1 MSRKKISEFRA
12 KTILNKA
19 LNAGYN
25 GVSLDKDS
33 DWQSAINNLD
43 DSKAYVLKVDQAEKG
58 RFKKGLVKLDLN
70 KSDIAASA
78 SEIFNKGYKHLI
90 LEEQKQYEQNQE
102 KYLSLERTRDGI
114 SVSFSEFGGV
124 DIESHPESIKS
135 FKYDPGVAPEGLEA
149 GTANLDAI
157 AKAFEDNHTAF
168 LEINPYVVDNGQMQ
182 ILDAAV
188 EIDDEADFFT
198 EDWSE
203 ADIRSPRTDKIVQ
216 EEQNVKELNQ
226 KSQASFSLEV
236 INPNGA
242 IWLLLS
248 GGGASVVVADEVHN
262 LGWGESLGN
271 YGEYSGNPNTEETRH
286 YTDQLLKIIFKSTA
300 QKKVLL
306 IAGGVANFTD
316 VAKTFKGIIEAF
328 DNNLDE
334 IKNQNIA
341 VVVRR
346 GGPNQKQGLALIKD
360 YLDKND
366 IKNDVSGPEIILSEV
381 VQRAIML
388 IGDKQ

>member
-19 LNAGYN
+19 LNANYN

-43 DSKAYVLKVDQAEKG
+43 DAKAYVLKVDQAEKG

-70 KSDIAASA
+70 KSDIAVAA
-78 SEIFNKGYKHLI
+78 TEIFNKGYKHLI

-102 KYLSLERTRDGI
+102 KYLSLERNRDGVK
-114 SVSFSEFGGV
+114 VSFSEFGGV

-135 FKYDPGVAPEGLEA
+135 LKYVPGVAPEGFAA
-149 GTANLDAI
+149 GSANLDAI
-157 AKAFEDNHTAF
+157 AKAFEDNHVAF

-203 ADIRSPRTDKIVQ
+203 SDIRSPRTDKIVE

-262 LGWGESLGN
+262 LGQGNNLGN

-334 IKNQNIA
+334 IKNQNLA

-381 VQRAIML
+381 VQRAIKL
-388 IGDKQ
+388 IGDVQ